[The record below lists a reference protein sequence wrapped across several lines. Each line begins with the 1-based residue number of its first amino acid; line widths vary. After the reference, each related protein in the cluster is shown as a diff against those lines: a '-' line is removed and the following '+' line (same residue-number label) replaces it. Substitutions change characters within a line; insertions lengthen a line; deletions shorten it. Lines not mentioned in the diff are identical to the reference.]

1 MVIKKYEYGCIYSIT
16 SFNIEDD
23 TEKLEFGT
31 PVRVIESLDDYTIIV
46 EDYKG
51 KQWKIN
57 NTDISKEKIEKIPK
71 HSLIYSLLDK
81 IDDYSDEISIVSFI
95 IGIAIILMVVISI
108 TFVSVS
114 CRVSVVFIAIGIMF
128 SMTRLVIEII
138 SIPPNT
144 ACFGNKQNIE
154 ELKILLNNDKKK
166 VRIGCTPEEMPQGE
180 EYKDFYFSDNYV
192 GNLSTIAY
200 DYLKES
206 GKPGE
211 CVPILDDK
219 NIVRGLRVII
229 YEEDATLNYKCVK
242 IKNNN
247 GEEENE

>member
-1 MVIKKYEYGCIYSIT
+1 MIIKKYEYGSIYSIAST
-16 SFNIEDD
+16 IEYKN
-23 TEKLEFGT
+23 EILKIGT
-31 PVRVIESLDDYTIIV
+31 PVRLIEHLDNEKIMV
-46 EDYKG
+46 EDFRG
-51 KQWKIN
+51 KSWEIN
-57 NTDISKEKIEKIPK
+57 EDDILHKKIEKAPK
-71 HSLIYSLLDK
+71 NVLIYKLLDRISDYLDFSLILNIILGTVIIAIALILYLLN
-81 IDDYSDEISIVSFI
+81 ITSVIIPLVMISI
-95 IGIAIILMVVISI
+95 GIVFYIMVLISNYC
-108 TFVSVS
+108 SLS
-114 CRVSVVFIAIGIMF
+114 
-128 SMTRLVIEII
+128 
-138 SIPPNT
+138 PNI
-144 ACFGNKQNIE
+144 ACFGNTQNIE
-154 ELKILLNNDKKK
+154 ELKILLNNDTTK